1 MLMNKILIRCIGP
14 QTNKKGTKIGDENIR
29 KKGFGGRERK
39 WENVVSG
46 IQSEYSIDVNICNGG
61 LK

>member
-1 MLMNKILIRCIGP
+1 MLMHTILIRCIGP
-14 QTNKKGTKIGDENIR
+14 QANKKGTKIGAENIK
-29 KKGFGGRERK
+29 KKGFCGRERE

-46 IQSEYSIDVNICNGG
+46 IQSEYSVDVNICNGG